1 MFTLL
6 IIFLRQSLFI
16 TCSGLYAFLL
26 IVICLAFLTSEVV
39 TDNRWDRHLTDNR
52 YFILRS
58 ALWPTKLSSPDNVWE
73 MKHMKYWSWFSWLL
87 MTLVSL
93 MFTQPGPLVESKHF
107 IFTQP
112 APLLRGLLLLP
123 VPALNL
129 LPLLCLLLWANP
141 YTHPDP
147 NTFHDLKWHLTYYI
161 PQPSLLSSDLLHES
175 TCCRGPPEPATYF
188 QVFDFLSINRK

>member
-1 MFTLL
+1 MFMAVLVIMFALL

-39 TDNRWDRHLTDNR
+39 TDNR
-52 YFILRS
+52 YFILRWRS

-87 MTLVSL
+87 MTQVLCSLSLVHLFMKANILFSL
-93 MFTQPGPLVESKHF
+93 SPLSKHY

-123 VPALNL
+123 VPALHL
-129 LPLLCLLLWANP
+129 LPLLCLLL
-141 YTHPDP
+141 
-147 NTFHDLKWHLTYYI
+147 
-161 PQPSLLSSDLLHES
+161 
-175 TCCRGPPEPATYF
+175 
-188 QVFDFLSINRK
+188 